1 MLIFRRLLYKDVEQI
16 DEAKEFNDETFSK
29 KLDEFSL

>member
-16 DEAKEFNDETFSK
+16 DEAKEFNDERL
-29 KLDEFSL
+29 KLCQKTIKI